1 MAISRTVTGQALN
14 EAEEIFNI
22 SLRPKSL
29 DECVGQCN
37 VREKIKIAI
46 EAAKGRSEPL
56 EHILFYG
63 PPGLGKTTL
72 AHVVAN
78 EMRTRIRCSSGP
90 ALTKAGDVMG
100 LLSNINTGDVLFIDE
115 VHRLSTPVEEF
126 IYPAMEE
133 FRVDFTVDSGLHA
146 KTINFP
152 LKRFTL
158 IGATTRAGLLSA
170 PLRSRFGMLYHLDF
184 YNSEELTAILARSAQ
199 LLQLQ
204 HENETLELIAS
215 RSRGTP
221 RVANRLLKRVRDY
234 AQVKGSGVLST
245 GIVES
250 ALKMEQIDSLGLD
263 ELDRAFLRALVNVYE
278 GGPAGI
284 EAVAAT
290 LGEERDTLEDVVEPY
305 LLQIG
310 FVRRTRRGREVTKQ
324 ACEHLGLK
332 YHKKRDPAKR
342 EPKTNSEQP
351 ELFCADETSAKGG

>member
-1 MAISRTVTGQALN
+1 MAIGRIIGGQSLN
-14 EAEEIFNI
+14 EAEESFNV

-29 DECVGQCN
+29 GECIGQNN
-37 VREKIKIAI
+37 VKEKLSIAI
-46 EAAKGRSEPL
+46 AAARQRSEPL

-72 AHVVAN
+72 ANVVAN
-78 EMRTRIRCSSGP
+78 EMGAKIRCSSGP
-90 ALTKAGDVMG
+90 ALVKAGDVMG
-100 LLSNINTGDVLFIDE
+100 LLSNVNTGDVLFIDE
-115 VHRLSTPVEEF
+115 IHRLSTPVEEF
-126 IYPAMEE
+126 IYPAMED
-133 FRVDFTVDSGLHA
+133 FKVDFTVDSGLHA

-152 LKRFTL
+152 LKAFTL
-158 IGATTRAGLLSA
+158 VGATTRAGLLSA

-184 YNSEELTAILARSAQ
+184 YNSEELTEILARSAE

-204 HENETLELIAS
+204 CEDGTLELIAD

-250 ALKMEQIDSLGLD
+250 SLKMEQIDALGLD
-263 ELDRAFLRALVNVYE
+263 ELDRSFLRALVNVYD

-284 EAVAAT
+284 DAIAAT

-305 LLQIG
+305 LLQVG
-310 FVRRTRRGREVTKQ
+310 FLRRTKRGREITRQ
-324 ACEHLGLK
+324 ACDHLGLK
-332 YHKKRDPAKR
+332 LHKKKETSP
-342 EPKTNSEQP
+342 QP
-351 ELFCADETSAKGG
+351 ELFEAE

>member
-1 MAISRTVTGQALN
+1 MAIGRIISGRSLN
-14 EAEEIFNI
+14 EQEEIFNV
-22 SLRPKSL
+22 SLRPKL
-29 DECVGQCN
+29 LEECVGQCN
-37 VREKIKIAI
+37 VREKLAIAI
-46 EAAKGRSEPL
+46 TAAKQRREPL

-72 AHVVAN
+72 ANVVAN
-78 EMRTRIRCSSGP
+78 EMGARIRCSSGP
-90 ALTKAGDVMG
+90 AMVKQGDVMG

-133 FRVDFTVDSGLHA
+133 FKVDFTVDSGLHA

-170 PLRSRFGMLYHLDF
+170 PLRSRFGMLYHLNF
-184 YNSEELTAILARSAQ
+184 YSAEELTAILVRSAE

-204 HENETLELIAS
+204 CEDGTLELIAS

-234 AQVKGSGVLST
+234 AQVKGTGVFSA

-250 ALKMEQIDSLGLD
+250 ALAMEQIDTLGLD
-263 ELDRAFLRALVNVYE
+263 ELDRAVLCALVNVYD

-284 EAVAAT
+284 DAIAAT

-310 FVRRTRRGREVTKQ
+310 FLRRTKRGREVTQ
-324 ACEHLGLK
+324 AACKHLRLK
-332 YHKKRDPAKR
+332 FHKKKRD
-342 EPKTNSEQP
+342 SEQSV
-351 ELFCADETSAKGG
+351 LFEQGGQ

>member
-1 MAISRTVTGQALN
+1 MAIDRTISRKSLN
-14 EAEEIFNI
+14 EAEESFNI

-37 VREKIKIAI
+37 VREKLTIAM
-46 EAAKGRSEPL
+46 EAAQQRSEPL

-78 EMRTRIRCSSGP
+78 EMGTRLRCSSGP
-90 ALTKAGDVMG
+90 ALVKAGDVMG

-133 FRVDFTVDSGLHA
+133 FKVDYTVDSGLHA

-184 YNSEELTAILARSAQ
+184 YSSEELTEILARSAQ
-199 LLQLQ
+199 LLQLPC
-204 HENETLELIAS
+204 EDRTLELIAG

-234 AQVKGSGVLST
+234 AQVKGSGLLSAK
-245 GIVES
+245 IVEN
-250 ALKMEQIDSLGLD
+250 ALKMEQIDTLGLD
-263 ELDRAFLRALVNVYE
+263 ELDRAFMRALVNVYD

-284 EAVAAT
+284 DAIAAT

-310 FVRRTRRGREVTKQ
+310 FVRRTKRGREVTKQ
-324 ACEHLGLK
+324 ACQHLGLK
-332 YHKKRDPAKR
+332 DHKKKSD
-342 EPKTNSEQP
+342 SQQP
-351 ELFCADETSAKGG
+351 ELFEQDGK

>member
-1 MAISRTVTGQALN
+1 MAIGRVITGQSLN
-14 EAEEIFNI
+14 EQEDNFNI
-22 SLRPKSL
+22 SLRPKFL
-29 DECVGQCN
+29 DECVGQSN
-37 VREKIKIAI
+37 VKEKLSIAI
-46 EAAKGRSEPL
+46 AAAKQRGEPL

-72 AHVVAN
+72 ANVVAN
-78 EMRTRIRCSSGP
+78 EMGARIRCSSGP
-90 ALTKAGDVMG
+90 AMVKQGDVMG

-170 PLRSRFGMLYHLDF
+170 PLRGRFGMLYHLEF
-184 YNSEELTAILARSAQ
+184 YNAEELTAILERSAE
-199 LLQLQ
+199 LLSL
-204 HENETLELIAS
+204 HCEDETLKLIAG
-215 RSRGTP
+215 RSRGAP

-234 AQVKGSGVLST
+234 AQVKGEGALT
-245 GIVES
+245 AKIVEG
-250 ALKMEQIDSLGLD
+250 ALKMEQIDPLGLD
-263 ELDRAFLRALVNVYE
+263 ELDRAFLRALVSVYD

-284 EAVAAT
+284 DAIAAT

-310 FVRRTRRGREVTKQ
+310 FLRRTKRGREITSK
-324 ACEHLGLK
+324 ACKHLGLK
-332 YHKKRDPAKR
+332 YHKKENAADQRD
-342 EPKTNSEQP
+342 
-351 ELFCADETSAKGG
+351 LFEKQQ

>member
-1 MAISRTVTGQALN
+1 MAISRTVTGQSLN
-14 EAEEIFNI
+14 EAEESFNI
-22 SLRPKSL
+22 SLRPKRL

-37 VREKIKIAI
+37 VREKVAIAI
-46 EAAKGRSEPL
+46 EAAKQRSEPL

-78 EMRTRIRCSSGP
+78 EMGTRIRCSSGP
-90 ALTKAGDVMG
+90 ALAKAGDVMG

-133 FRVDFTVDSGLHA
+133 FKVDFTVDSGLHA

-184 YNSEELTAILARSAQ
+184 YSSEELTEILARSAR

-204 HENETLELIAS
+204 CEDRTLELIAG

-234 AQVKGSGVLST
+234 AQVKGSGLLST
-245 GIVES
+245 EIVES
-250 ALKMEQIDSLGLD
+250 ALKMEQIDTLGLD
-263 ELDRAFLRALVNVYE
+263 ELDRAFMRALVNVYD

-284 EAVAAT
+284 DAIAAT

-310 FVRRTRRGREVTKQ
+310 FVRRTKRGREVTKQ
-324 ACEHLGLK
+324 ACQHLELK
-332 YHKKRDPAKR
+332 YHKKKR
-342 EPKTNSEQP
+342 SADQAGLFEQN
-351 ELFCADETSAKGG
+351 D

>member
-1 MAISRTVTGQALN
+1 MAIGRIISGQSLN
-14 EAEEIFNI
+14 EQEESFNV
-22 SLRPKSL
+22 SLRPKFL

-37 VREKIKIAI
+37 IKEKVAIAI
-46 EAAKGRSEPL
+46 EAAKQRSEPL

-72 AHVVAN
+72 AHVVTN
-78 EMRTRIRCSSGP
+78 EMGARIRCSSGP
-90 ALTKAGDVMG
+90 ALAKAGDVMG

-115 VHRLSTPVEEF
+115 IHRLSTPVEEF
-126 IYPAMEE
+126 IYPAMED
-133 FRVDFTVDSGLHA
+133 FKVDFTVDSGLHA

-184 YNSEELTAILARSAQ
+184 YSSAELTEILDRSAE
-199 LLQLQ
+199 LLGLQ
-204 HENETLELIAS
+204 CEDGTLELIAA

-245 GIVES
+245 GIVEN
-250 ALKMEQIDSLGLD
+250 ALKMEQIDTLGLD
-263 ELDRAFLRALVNVYE
+263 ELDRAVLRALANVYD

-284 EAVAAT
+284 EAIAAT

-310 FVRRTRRGREVTKQ
+310 FLRRTKRGREVTKQ
-324 ACEHLGLK
+324 ACKHLGLEC
-332 YHKKRDPAKR
+332 HKKKR
-342 EPKTNSEQP
+342 KAEQP
-351 ELFCADETSAKGG
+351 ELFEQDEVRSQNL

>member
-1 MAISRTVTGQALN
+1 MAIGRIISGQSLN
-14 EAEEIFNI
+14 EQEESFNV
-22 SLRPKSL
+22 SLRPKL
-29 DECVGQCN
+29 LGECIGQSS
-37 VREKIKIAI
+37 VKEKVAIAI
-46 EAAKGRSEPL
+46 EAARQRSEPL

-78 EMRTRIRCSSGP
+78 EMGARIRCSSGP
-90 ALTKAGDVMG
+90 ALAKAGDVMG

-115 VHRLSTPVEEF
+115 VHRLSTLVEEF
-126 IYPAMEE
+126 IYPAMED
-133 FRVDFTVDSGLHA
+133 FKVDFTVDSGLHA

-184 YNSEELTAILARSAQ
+184 YSTPELTQILDRSAQ
-199 LLQLQ
+199 LLSLQ
-204 HENETLELIAS
+204 CEDGTLELIAD

-250 ALKMEQIDSLGLD
+250 ALKMEQIDRLGLD
-263 ELDRAFLRALVNVYE
+263 ELDRAFLRALVNVYD

-284 EAVAAT
+284 EAIAAT

-310 FVRRTRRGREVTKQ
+310 FLRRTKRGREVTKQ
-324 ACEHLGLK
+324 ACDHLSLK
-332 YHKKRDPAKR
+332 PQKKK
-342 EPKTNSEQP
+342 KNSSQP
-351 ELFCADETSAKGG
+351 ELFEQNGQ

>member
-1 MAISRTVTGQALN
+1 
-14 EAEEIFNI
+14 
-22 SLRPKSL
+22 
-29 DECVGQCN
+29 
-37 VREKIKIAI
+37 
-46 EAAKGRSEPL
+46 
-56 EHILFYG
+56 
-63 PPGLGKTTL
+63 
-72 AHVVAN
+72 
-78 EMRTRIRCSSGP
+78 
-90 ALTKAGDVMG
+90 MG

-170 PLRSRFGMLYHLDF
+170 PLRGRFGMLYHLDF
-184 YNSEELTAILARSAQ
+184 YSTQELTAILERSAR
-199 LLQLQ
+199 LLDLPC
-204 HENETLELIAS
+204 EDETLKLIAS
-215 RSRGTP
+215 RSRGAP

-234 AQVKGSGVLST
+234 AQVKGKGTLNT
-245 GIVES
+245 KIVES
-250 ALKMEQIDSLGLD
+250 ALKMEQIDTLGLD
-263 ELDRAFLRALVNVYE
+263 ELDRAFMRALVDVYD

-284 EAVAAT
+284 DAIAAT

-310 FVRRTRRGREVTKQ
+310 FVRRTKRGREITKQ

-332 YHKKRDPAKR
+332 YHKKEKAAD
-342 EPKTNSEQP
+342 QP
-351 ELFCADETSAKGG
+351 ELFEKEQ

>member
-1 MAISRTVTGQALN
+1 MARQRIITSQSLGQ
-14 EAEEIFNI
+14 EEEQYNL
-22 SLRPKSL
+22 SLRPQRL
-29 DECVGQCN
+29 DECIGSEQV
-37 VREKIKIAI
+37 VEKLRIALS
-46 EAAKGRSEPL
+46 AAKQRSEPM
-56 EHILFYG
+56 EHVLFHG

-78 EMRTRIRCSSGP
+78 EMETTIKVTSGP
-90 ALTKAGDVMG
+90 ALTKPGDLMG
-100 LLSNINTGDVLFIDE
+100 ILTNLQRGDVLFIDE
-115 VHRLSTPVEEF
+115 IHRLSTAVEEF

-133 FRVDFTVDSGLHA
+133 FKVDFTVDSGLHA

-170 PLRSRFGMLYHLDF
+170 PLRSRFGMLYHLEF
-184 YNSEELTAILARSAQ
+184 YDSEELTEILERSAE
-199 LLQLQ
+199 LLDL
-204 HENETLELIAS
+204 HCEAGTLELIAD

-234 AQVKGSGVLST
+234 AQVKGSGMLSMD
-245 GIVES
+245 IVTS
-250 ALKMEQIDSLGLD
+250 ALKMEQIDPLGLD
-263 ELDRAFLRALVNVYE
+263 ELDRAVLRALVTVYD

-284 EAVAAT
+284 DAIAAT

-310 FVRRTRRGREVTKQ
+310 FLRRTKRGREVTKA

-332 YHKKRDPAKR
+332 LHKHK
-342 EPKTNSEQP
+342 SEQP
-351 ELFCADETSAKGG
+351 ELFEQSEK